1 MASVL
6 KLGIVSPL
14 LWVAGEKSEMAE
26 FQGMGRT
33 GQKYTVITPNSSPSK
48 GLSQALNK
56 GESLV
61 LRELQCRV
69 MNSREIIY
77 IGAQVTCGASQVA
90 QWGKNLSANA
100 GDVGEG
106 GLIPWLGR
114 SPGVGNGNMLQYS
127 CLGNFMDRGA

>member
-33 GQKYTVITPNSSPSK
+33 GQKYTVITSNSSPSK

-61 LRELQCRV
+61 L
-69 MNSREIIY
+69 
-77 IGAQVTCGASQVA
+77 
-90 QWGKNLSANA
+90 
-100 GDVGEG
+100 
-106 GLIPWLGR
+106 
-114 SPGVGNGNMLQYS
+114 
-127 CLGNFMDRGA
+127 